1 MRRKE
6 KRIESKTDLAEILR
20 RGEICYLS
28 MVDNQKPY
36 VVPLNYSYADGAL
49 YFHSAPEGRKVDI
62 LKKNPEVCFTIVSDY
77 ELVRAEKACSWTAEY
92 RSVIGTGKTRIL
104 TEPEEKERGL
114 AVFMGQYSGED
125 YDFSGMS
132 LDNLIVIRV
141 DIETLVGKSSD
152 TGRRI
157 R

>member
-6 KRIESKTDLAEILR
+6 KRIESKTDLA
-20 RGEICYLS
+20 
-28 MVDNQKPY
+28 Y
-36 VVPLNYSYADGAL
+36 VVPLNYGYADGAL

-62 LKKNPEVCFTIVSDY
+62 LKKNSEVCFTVVSDY
-77 ELVRAEKACSWTAEY
+77 ELVRGEKACSWTAEY
-92 RSVIGTGKTRIL
+92 RSVIGTGKARIL

-125 YDFSGMS
+125 YDFSDIP
-132 LDNLIVIRV
+132 LNNLIVIRV
-141 DIETLVGKSSD
+141 DIETLMGKSSD

>member
-36 VVPLNYSYADGAL
+36 VVPLNYGYADGAL

-62 LKKNPEVCFTIVSDY
+62 LKKNSEVCFTVVSDY
-77 ELVRAEKACSWTAEY
+77 ELVRGEKACSWTAEY
-92 RSVIGTGKTRIL
+92 RSVIGTGKARIL
-104 TEPEEKERGL
+104 TEPEAKERGL
-114 AVFMGQYSGED
+114 AVFRGQSSGED
-125 YDFSGMS
+125 YDFSDIP
-132 LDNLIVIRV
+132 LNNLIVIRV
-141 DIETLVGKSSD
+141 DIETLMGKSSD